1 MEIKKIDGEE
11 YILKSSVD
19 ELVRKRLSPMS
30 ERARKAEATILEL
43 QEKIDSSSD
52 SSTKLQEQLE
62 RISKLETEIAQS
74 RSQYESHSTIAQHG
88 FIDPSLRDMV
98 EWTYKREMESRPKK
112 SQQKLGEWLAEIK
125 ENPDLAPMAIRPHL
139 ITTSPTEAAQ
149 PTETKPQHLD
159 AGGSSSSA
167 PPVNNQVVQHNGQI
181 SANLLDNALRDP
193 EMYRAKRDE
202 IKATWYAQRNKKPF
216 M

>member
-43 QEKIDSSSD
+43 EEKLSSSSD
-52 SSTKLQEQLE
+52 SSTRIKEQLE
-62 RISKLETEIAQS
+62 RISKLEQEIEQS
-74 RSQYESHSTIAQHG
+74 RSQYNSHSTIAQHG
-88 FIDPSLRDMV
+88 FIDPSLRDTM
-98 EWTYKREMESRPKK
+98 EWTYKREMEKRPKK
-112 SQQKLGEWLAEIK
+112 SQQKLGDWLQEIK
-125 ENPDLAPMAIRPHL
+125 ENPELAPMSIRPHL
-139 ITTSPTEAAQ
+139 IKASQGAGEQ
-149 PTETKPQHLD
+149 PRETKPQNLD
-159 AGGSSSSA
+159 GSGSSSA
-167 PPVNNQVVQHNGQI
+167 PPVNNNVVQTNSQL
-181 SANLLDNALRDP
+181 SANLIENALRDP

-216 M
+216 V